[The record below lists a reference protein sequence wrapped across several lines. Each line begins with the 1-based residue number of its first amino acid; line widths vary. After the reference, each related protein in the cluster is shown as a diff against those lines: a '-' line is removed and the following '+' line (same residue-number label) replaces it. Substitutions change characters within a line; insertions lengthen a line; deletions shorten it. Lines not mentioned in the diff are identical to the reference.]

1 MVILNSNYQSG
12 ESPVLKSLYW
22 LVVYLPSWKMME
34 FVNGKGYPRYEMEN
48 KTCSKP
54 PTKYIYI
61 YIWVWVNTYRYICS
75 GMNIH
80 LPAILMFTRG
90 TRFRHTAIYK
100 WLSSI
105 AVLWPKS
112 KSLKRWPS
120 QNSHLEASKC
130 RYSAAVLNR
139 GLLPRIR
146 SSFRT
151 EFWDPVSSKVAKSWE
166 KHGKILEH
174 PLHILNK

>member
-1 MVILNSNYQSG
+1 VENHQFLNHYIGWWYTYHLEKWWSSSMGRVI
-12 ESPVLKSLYW
+12 PDMK
-22 LVVYLPSWKMME
+22 WKIKH
-34 FVNGKGYPRYEMEN
+34 VPNHQPN
-48 KTCSKP
+48 
-54 PTKYIYI
+54 I